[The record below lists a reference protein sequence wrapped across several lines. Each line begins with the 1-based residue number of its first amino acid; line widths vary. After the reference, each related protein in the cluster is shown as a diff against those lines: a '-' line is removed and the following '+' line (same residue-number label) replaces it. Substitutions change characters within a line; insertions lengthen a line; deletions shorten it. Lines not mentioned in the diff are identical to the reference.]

1 VSRLAIGP
9 REVVALARYQRRD
22 RSHPGPVLVSGVLAE
37 QLARELRAGGDPGA
51 VRTGGEP
58 AEASAVVRVLA
69 GPATAEDER
78 VLRLAVR
85 ALVPVVV
92 VQTADVPV
100 RVPYVLAED
109 VVECPPGSGFPVP
122 AIADR
127 LAAGLGDHGAALAAS
142 LPVVREAVERRLA
155 LESAVSAG
163 TVAALQAAEGPR
175 LPVLALA
182 QARLLTDIAAAEG
195 KTADG
200 RGDGAA
206 AAQELALPLGA
217 ALATGYAARTL
228 VRRLPWRSRVLDG
241 MVAAG
246 ASLALAAVFRRLP
259 RP

>member
-1 VSRLAIGP
+1 MSPLPLGP
-9 REVVALARYQRRD
+9 REVVSLARYQRRD
-22 RSHPGPVLVSGVLAE
+22 RSHPGPLLVSGVLAE
-37 QLARELRAGGDPGA
+37 QLARELRAGGDPGV
-51 VRTGGEP
+51 VRTDGEP

-85 ALVPVVV
+85 ALVPVVA

-127 LAAGLGDHGAALAAS
+127 LAAGLGERGAALAAS

-163 TVAALQAAEGPR
+163 AVAALQAAEGPR
-175 LPVLALA
+175 LPVLALT
-182 QARLLTDIAAAEG
+182 QARLLTDIEAAEG
-195 KTADG
+195 KTAG
-200 RGDGAA
+200 GDGAA
-206 AAQELALPLGA
+206 AAQALALPLGA

-228 VRRLPWRSRVLDG
+228 VRRLPWRSRLLDG
-241 MVAAG
+241 LVAAG
-246 ASLALAAVFRRLP
+246 GSLALAAAFRRLP